1 MTLQIGGHGL
11 LLQVFDMPTSIAF
24 YRDVLGFTV
33 ASDVPSDGRCD
44 FAMLE
49 LHGTELMLNTAY
61 EAEDRPAGPVA
72 SRYAAHGDTGL
83 YFDCADVDEAFAH
96 LRALG
101 VEVSPAV
108 VREYGMKQ
116 IYLKDPD
123 GYEICLQERVS

>member
-1 MTLQIGGHGL
+1 MALRIGGYGL
-11 LLQVFDMPTSIAF
+11 LLQVFDMPASIAF

-33 ASDVPSDGRCD
+33 ASDVPPDGSCD

-61 EAEDRPAGPVA
+61 EAEDRPATPVA
-72 SRYAAHGDTGL
+72 SRRAAHSDTGL
-83 YFDCADVDEAFAH
+83 YFDCAEVDDACIQ
-96 LRALG
+96 LRARG
-101 VEVSPAV
+101 VDVSSPV

-123 GYEICLQERVS
+123 GYEICLQQRVS